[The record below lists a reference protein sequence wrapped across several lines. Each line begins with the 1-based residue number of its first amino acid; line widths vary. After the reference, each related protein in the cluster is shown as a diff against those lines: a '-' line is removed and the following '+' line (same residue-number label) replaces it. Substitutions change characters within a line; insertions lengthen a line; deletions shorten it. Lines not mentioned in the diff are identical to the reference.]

1 MSDPKQGNFLGWAI
15 IEQMGHVTHIGF
27 VESESFGSAVL
38 LRVDTP
44 ALPERE
50 YTLTRPE
57 WAALDLSESSREWCS
72 AGSKVKRQGSPAFTK
87 YIGPSSLYAM
97 SPCTEEVAREALES
111 TVQRPIILLEK
122 PSRTA
127 IEAPRSS
134 DVDFYGDGYEQDHE
148 DDEDDSEEDV
158 A

>member
-1 MSDPKQGNFLGWAI
+1 MSDPKQGNFSGWAI

-27 VESESFGSAVL
+27 VESESFGGPVL
-38 LRVDTP
+38 FRCDTP

-57 WAALDLSESSREWCS
+57 WAALDSSESGREWCP

-97 SPCTEEVAREALES
+97 SPCTEEAAREALER
-111 TVQRPIILLEK
+111 TVHRPIILLEK
-122 PSRTA
+122 PPRPA
-127 IEAPRSS
+127 IEAPPP
-134 DVDFYGDGYEQDHE
+134 VDFYDDANEQDYE
-148 DDEDDSEEDV
+148 DDEDSDEDV